1 MGPSEVP
8 ILSPIFWTVGSA
20 NRSIGLSFQEVF
32 PFVRMLQSK
41 YDIARIVGEG
51 SFGKALL
58 CNRKA
63 DGKVRPQVYSLC
75 MKYFYHSIALRNA

>member
-1 MGPSEVP
+1 
-8 ILSPIFWTVGSA
+8 
-20 NRSIGLSFQEVF
+20 
-32 PFVRMLQSK
+32 MLQSK